1 MEDSV
6 GIPGRKIKLFADG
19 ADLSEIKKFHEKGVI
34 SGFTSNPFFLKKYGV
49 KNYERFIRQ
58 AVDMFPDLSMS
69 FEVLSDEL
77 ATMEREALK
86 IASWAGNCH
95 IKIPI
100 TNTKGESTSRTI
112 KSLSGQG
119 VKLNVT
125 VIFTLDQVRVA
136 VDSLSKDVS
145 SYISIFAGRI
155 ADTGVDPLPIVREAL
170 NLIRQAP
177 LPKTELLWASTKELY
192 NIIQAE
198 QAGCSIITVG
208 YDLLDRLHVIGRS
221 LEDSS
226 LDMVRM
232 FFEATQ
238 STGLAV

>member
-1 MEDSV
+1 V
-6 GIPGRKIKLFADG
+6 VTTGRKIKLFADG
-19 ADLSEIKKFHEKGVI
+19 ADLNEIRRFHEQGVI

-49 KNYERFIRQ
+49 RDYERFIRQ
-58 AVDMFPDLSMS
+58 AVEMFPDLSMS
-69 FEVLSDEL
+69 FEVLSDEP
-77 ATMEREALK
+77 AK
-86 IASWAGNCH
+86 IAGWAPNCH

-100 TNTKGESTSRTI
+100 TNSKGESTRRII
-112 KSLSGQG
+112 KSLSQKG

-125 VIFTLDQVRVA
+125 VIFTLEQVRLA

-155 ADTGVDPLPIVREAL
+155 ADTGVDPMPIVREAMDM
-170 NLIRQAP
+170 IRKAP

-208 YDLLDRLHVIGRS
+208 YDILDRLHVIGRS

-226 LDMVRM
+226 LDMVKM